1 MSLSRTLEGLF
12 ELTRRPLRAPPL
24 PSCVASRA
32 IEIHYTVR
40 ARFRSPRTLSRTIDT
55 NLDSVFLENTL
66 VFVVLNI
73 RDPRL
78 SLATL
83 CDPPAC
89 FFRFIVS
96 RRVFV
101 LVGLHYYYRALT
113 MFVTDLPEPRLHHK
127 CANKTETPSAGL
139 LTFTLFSNLSHQGVG
154 WS

>member
-1 MSLSRTLEGLF
+1 MSLSRTLDGLF

-32 IEIHYTVR
+32 TEINYTVR
-40 ARFRSPRTLSRTIDT
+40 ARCRTIDT